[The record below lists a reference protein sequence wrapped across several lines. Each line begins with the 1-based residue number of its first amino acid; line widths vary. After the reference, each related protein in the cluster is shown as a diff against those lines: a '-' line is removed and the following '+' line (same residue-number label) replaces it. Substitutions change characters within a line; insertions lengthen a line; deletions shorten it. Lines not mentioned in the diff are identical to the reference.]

1 MSQIRRFQVG
11 GRFQYAGDEYD
22 REDFYNQVIKNKD
35 AFLQQANFT
44 PRELELFNQGY
55 KDLITS
61 LGNTEFTKLPTGEWV
76 SGVSS
81 NGVRDKNF
89 FGRTKKTD
97 NNAIG
102 FATGLLDYTLKRMK
116 KVEPEQPAELP
127 EYQIDLAKDI
137 TNKYFGGQDFDYS
150 VWERYDEL
158 NPETKT
164 RNNNVRAGMLADMIK
179 SKIDEINS
187 PDFDTKYKLGTSYE
201 NKQDLLDR
209 LTRLYSSLRNN
220 TLDDSD
226 YTSAAALG
234 LSYIPQLLGD
244 LPVEE
249 EDTAKQTPQQIVQQ
263 QTSNPDDAAKI
274 ETGEK
279 PTLSFDDWVK
289 AGVDSGLKDIW
300 TANLTDYNDYP
311 DVSNTIVP
319 LEGSQY
325 QIPTDY
331 KMNWLTK
338 PTDNYGNYIASILN
352 SFRNRE
358 NSGVWSPS
366 ILDKNWY
373 YYLGENSINPNT
385 FAAFKYNPSTGEIG
399 IGNLTETEGGME
411 ILRTMYDDLT
421 KVVKHQEGGTISRK
435 ASILNNI
442 LAARA
447 KQNVARYQEEARK
460 KQAEKTEKQRQER
473 ADKTV
478 QNSAIAS
485 AILDIVSTGTA
496 FVPVYGT
503 AISALTGLGST
514 ISNFIGDV
522 KKDGLDSGDGIN
534 LVKNLGFDLVGLIPG
549 LGVSAK
555 ATKLAKA
562 ARTILNSTTGLT
574 MLAGLGQTG
583 QVIYKMARGEMPT
596 TEEWRDLIGGLMPVA
611 AGFKGLQRARSV
623 QKVLN
628 NTNSRQV
635 RVLPTQGGKK
645 YINTSEYPDLA
656 RGKGVEAQQ
665 KFLNDRYE
673 NAPTLT
679 RQVSNF
685 NIKGPRMNRFTAID
699 QEKANNRY
707 STLNSILTRNNT
719 LGTNWNPNKGFA
731 RHIFG
736 TQARMYRKATEGTV
750 DNKDILKLKNNNS
763 TSNNSGNNPHP
774 NAFVV
779 TDMEFFNKMQR
790 GNKTATQVI
799 NEAPAEKKE
808 AFKKSFEH
816 LKQIKE
822 AGKIANL
829 DKNLLRKQGGILKA
843 QVGTRL
849 YTNTS
854 KDGYIRNN
862 LLTSQGVTDYL
873 NSINISNYQKFN
885 QYEDRYDQLY
895 NEYFKD
901 QGGISN
907 WGKVNIG
914 SPISPDGRIKALQSD
929 FRDKGETINNALAT
943 GFKTYGNSGD
953 NAAGKWQDG
962 LFGYMTQER
971 TLGRGVDEGTQKVWN
986 AILNPK
992 GLEYY
997 INETGGGRIRPI
1009 ATKAAG
1015 TANTPT
1021 GNIPAEQEYIDNDLE
1036 ITDIPMNTNTS
1047 EAISGSGRNGLNIRL
1062 KPEDLLATS
1071 RWLSSIR
1078 ANNRVTKDLKAAM
1091 KPTLIN
1097 TYENYVPQTENYIAK
1112 TSAYNQA
1119 ANMQS
1124 MANRMAKETSDSTL
1138 GVAARLAAMRDAAA
1152 VRLQGDLANE
1162 QRLFETGNLSRAES
1176 NAAKARRTEV
1186 ANQNKASMNAVN
1198 YAKAQLDANRRMT
1211 NWQSTDRFLQGIESN
1226 YRQARAITNQNNF
1239 NLANK
1244 LTQSKYYGLAQDLVK
1259 QLQNGNITQEQYQT
1273 SMQDLQKQAA
1283 IDNTRTAN
1291 DYFGYDY
1298 MFQRYPVYAKKGG
1311 SLSAQDKKEI
1321 QYSKDFNSMLR
1332 NSQNNF
1338 YKQLISSKKMYT
1350 DYIGKLSSYTAKLIN
1365 KGMLCE

>member
-1 MSQIRRFQVG
+1 MSQVRRFQVG

-22 REDFYNQVIKNKD
+22 RQDFYNQVIKNKD

-81 NGVRDKNF
+81 NGVRDKNI

-127 EYQIDLAKDI
+127 EYQIDLARDI

-150 VWERYDEL
+150 IWERYDKL
-158 NPETKT
+158 NPETNT
-164 RNNNVRAGMLADMIK
+164 RNNNVRAGMLADMIR

-187 PDFDTKYKLGTSYE
+187 PDFDTKYKLGTSYQ

-209 LTRLYSSLRNN
+209 LTRLETSLRNN
-220 TLDDSD
+220 TLDDTD

-249 EDTAKQTPQQIVQQ
+249 EETTQQAVQQ
-263 QTSNPDDAAKI
+263 QTPSPDGTT
-274 ETGEK
+274 EVEEQ
-279 PTLSFDDWVK
+279 TLPSFDDWIK
-289 AGVDSGLKDIW
+289 TGVDSGLKDIW
-300 TANLTDYNDYP
+300 TANLTDYNNYP
-311 DVSNTIVP
+311 DVANTVVP
-319 LEGSQY
+319 IEGSQY
-325 QIPTDY
+325 EISKDY
-331 KMNWLTK
+331 QMDWLTK
-338 PTDNYGNYIASILN
+338 PTDNYGDYIASILN
-352 SFRNRE
+352 SFRDRE
-358 NSGVWSPS
+358 NTGTWSPS

-373 YYLGENSINPNT
+373 YYLGENSINPET
-385 FAAFKYNPSTGEIG
+385 FATFKYNPTTGEIG
-399 IGNLTETEGGME
+399 IGNLTETEGGMD
-411 ILRTMYDDLT
+411 ILRAMYDNLT
-421 KVVKHQEGGTISRK
+421 KVVKHQQGGTISSK
-435 ASILNNI
+435 TDLLNSI

-447 KQNVARYQEEARK
+447 KQNVARYQEEAKK
-460 KQAEKTEKQRQER
+460 KQAEKVEKQRQDK

-485 AILDIVSTGTA
+485 AVLDIISTGAA
-496 FVPVYGT
+496 FVPIYGT

-514 ISNFIGDV
+514 ISNFVGDV
-522 KKDGLDSGDGIN
+522 KKDGLDAGDGLN

-562 ARTILNSTTGLT
+562 ARTILNTTAGLT
-574 MLAGLGQTG
+574 MLGGLGQTG
-583 QVIYKMARGEMPT
+583 QTIIRKMAEGEMPT
-596 TEEWRDLIGGLMPVA
+596 AEEWRDIIGGLMPVA
-611 AGFKGLQRARSV
+611 AGFKGMQRARSV

-628 NTNSRQV
+628 NTNSQQV
-635 RVLPTQGGKK
+635 RVLPTEGGKK
-645 YINTSEYPDLA
+645 YIKKDQYFDLA
-656 RGKGVEAQQ
+656 RESGVKAQQ
-665 KFLNDRYE
+665 KFLNKRYE
-673 NAPTLT
+673 NAPTLG

-685 NIKGPRMNRFTAID
+685 GIKGPRMSTKTAID
-699 QEKANNRY
+699 QKDANDAY
-707 STLNSILTRNNT
+707 SDLVRGFTKNET
-719 LGTNWNPNKGFA
+719 LGKNWNPDKGFA
-731 RHIFG
+731 RRIPG
-736 TQARMYRKATEGTV
+736 TQAYMYRKATQNTV
-750 DNKDILKLKNNNS
+750 DNKDVLKLKENKPTS
-763 TSNNSGNNPHP
+763 SSNNPSNSPHS
-774 NAFVV
+774 NTFVG
-779 TDMEFFNKMQR
+779 TDLEFFNKMQR

-822 AGKIANL
+822 AGRIANL
-829 DKNLLRKQGGILKA
+829 DKKLLKKQGGILKA
-843 QVGTRL
+843 QLGTRL
-849 YTNTS
+849 YTNTN
-854 KDGYIRNN
+854 KDGYVRSN

-873 NSINISNYQKFN
+873 NSINMSNYQKFN

-901 QGGISN
+901 QGGVSN
-907 WGKVNIG
+907 WGKVDIG

-971 TLGRGVDEGTQKVWN
+971 TLGRGVDEGTQKAWN

-1009 ATKAAG
+1009 AAKAASS
-1015 TANTPT
+1015 AD
-1021 GNIPAEQEYIDNDLE
+1021 IPATEEYIDNNLE
-1036 ITDIPMNTNTS
+1036 IIDAPMNTNTS
-1047 EAISGSGRNGLNIRL
+1047 EAINGSKRNGLNIRL
-1062 KPEDLLATS
+1062 KPEDLIATS

-1078 ANNRVTKDLKAAM
+1078 NNNRVTKDLKAAM
-1091 KPTLIN
+1091 KPTLVN

-1138 GVAARLAAMRDAAA
+1138 GVAARLAAMRDAAT

-1162 QRLFETGNLSRAES
+1162 QRLFETGNLSRQES

-1186 ANQNKASMNAVN
+1186 ANQNKASMNAVA
-1198 YAKAQLDANRRMT
+1198 YAKAQLEANRRTT
-1211 NWQSTDRFLQGIESN
+1211 NWQSTDRFLQGIENN
-1226 YRQARAITNQNNF
+1226 YRQSRAITNQNDY

-1259 QLQNGNITQEQYQT
+1259 QLQDGNITQEQYNA
-1273 SMQDLQKQAA
+1273 SMQDLQRQAA
-1283 IDNTRTAN
+1283 IDNTRNAN
-1291 DYFGYDY
+1291 DYFGYNY
-1298 MFQRYPVYAKKGG
+1298 LFQRYPTYAKKGG
-1311 SLSAQDKKEI
+1311 TLSAQDKKEI

>member
-1 MSQIRRFQVG
+1 MSQVRRFQVG

-22 REDFYNQVIKNKD
+22 RQDFYNQVIKNKD

-81 NGVRDKNF
+81 NGVRDKNI

-116 KVEPEQPAELP
+116 KVEPEQPVELP

-150 VWERYDEL
+150 IWERYDEL
-158 NPETKT
+158 NPETNT

-187 PDFDTKYKLGTSYE
+187 PDFDTKYKLGTSYQ

-209 LTRLYSSLRNN
+209 LTRLETSLRNN
-220 TLDDSD
+220 TLDDTD

-249 EDTAKQTPQQIVQQ
+249 EETTQ
-263 QTSNPDDAAKI
+263 QTIQQTTPSPDGTAQQTQ
-274 ETGEK
+274 EQQ
-279 PTLSFDDWVK
+279 TLPSFDDWVK

-300 TANLTDYNDYP
+300 TANLTDYNNYP
-311 DVSNTIVP
+311 DVANTVVP
-319 LEGSQY
+319 IEGSQY
-325 QIPTDY
+325 EIPKDY
-331 KMNWLTK
+331 QMDWLTK
-338 PTDNYGNYIASILN
+338 PIDNYGNYIASILN
-352 SFRNRE
+352 SFRDRE
-358 NSGVWSPS
+358 NTGTWSPS

-373 YYLGENSINPNT
+373 YYLGENSINPET
-385 FAAFKYNPSTGEIG
+385 FATFKYNPTTGEIG
-399 IGNLTETEGGME
+399 IGNLTEIEGGMD
-411 ILRTMYDDLT
+411 ILRAMYDNLT
-421 KVVKHQEGGTISRK
+421 KVVKHQQGGIISSK
-435 ASILNNI
+435 ADLLNSI

-447 KQNVARYQEEARK
+447 KQNVARYQEEAKK
-460 KQAEKTEKQRQER
+460 KQTEKVEKQRQDR

-485 AILDIVSTGTA
+485 AVLDIISTGAA

-514 ISNFIGDV
+514 ISNFVGDI
-522 KKDGLDSGDGIN
+522 KKDGLDSGDGLN

-562 ARTILNSTTGLT
+562 ARTILNTTAGLT
-574 MLAGLGQTG
+574 MFGGLTQSGQT
-583 QVIYKMARGEMPT
+583 IIRKMAEGEMPT
-596 TEEWRDLIGGLMPVA
+596 AEEWRDIIGGLMPVA
-611 AGFKGLQRARSV
+611 AGFKGMQRARSV

-628 NTNSRQV
+628 NTSSQQV
-635 RVLPTQGGKK
+635 RVLPTEGGKK
-645 YINTSEYPDLA
+645 YIKKDQYFDLA
-656 RGKGVEAQQ
+656 RESGVKAQQ
-665 KFLNDRYE
+665 KFLNKRYE
-673 NAPTLT
+673 DAPTLG

-685 NIKGPRMNRFTAID
+685 GIKGPRMSTKTAID
-699 QEKANNRY
+699 QSKANDRY
-707 STLNSILTRNNT
+707 SALHRALTGDNT
-719 LGTNWNPNKGFA
+719 LGKNWDPSDKGFA
-731 RHIFG
+731 RRIPG
-736 TQARMYRKATEGTV
+736 TQAYMYRKATQNTV
-750 DNKDILKLKNNNS
+750 DNKNVLRLKENKPTNS
-763 TSNNSGNNPHP
+763 SNNSSDAPHS
-774 NAFVV
+774 NTFVG
-779 TDMEFFNKMQR
+779 TDLEFFNKMQR

-822 AGKIANL
+822 AGRIANL
-829 DKNLLRKQGGILKA
+829 DKKLLKKQGGILKA
-843 QVGTRL
+843 QVGTKL

-854 KDGYIRNN
+854 KDGYVRNN

-873 NSINISNYQKFN
+873 NSINMSNYQKFN

-901 QGGISN
+901 QGGVSN
-907 WGKVNIG
+907 WGKVDIG

-971 TLGRGVDEGTQKVWN
+971 TLGRGVDEGTQKAWN

-1009 ATKAAG
+1009 ATKAANS
-1015 TANTPT
+1015 T
-1021 GNIPAEQEYIDNDLE
+1021 PAEQEYIDNNLE
-1036 ITDIPMNTNTS
+1036 ITDAPMNTNTS
-1047 EAISGSGRNGLNIRL
+1047 EAISGRGRSGLNIRL
-1062 KPEDLLATS
+1062 KPEDLIATS

-1078 ANNRVTKDLKAAM
+1078 NNNRVTRDLKAAM
-1091 KPTLIN
+1091 KPTLVNI
-1097 TYENYVPQTENYIAK
+1097 YENYVPQTENYIAK

-1162 QRLFETGNLSRAES
+1162 QRLFETGNLSRQES

-1186 ANQNKASMNAVN
+1186 ANQNKASMNAVA
-1198 YAKAQLDANRRMT
+1198 YAKAQLDANRRTT
-1211 NWQSTDRFLQGIESN
+1211 NWQSTDRFLQGIENN
-1226 YRQARAITNQNNF
+1226 YRQSRAITNQNNY

-1259 QLQNGNITQEQYQT
+1259 QLQDGNITQEQYNT
-1273 SMQDLQKQAA
+1273 SMQDLQRQAA
-1283 IDNTRTAN
+1283 IDNTRDAN
-1291 DYFGYDY
+1291 DYFGYNY
-1298 MFQRYPVYAKKGG
+1298 LFQRYPTYAKKGG
-1311 SLSAQDKKEI
+1311 TLSAQDKKEI

-1350 DYIGKLSSYTAKLIN
+1350 DYISKLSSYTAKLIN

>member
-164 RNNNVRAGMLADMIK
+164 RNNNVRASMLADMIK
-179 SKIDEINS
+179 NKIDEINS

-209 LTRLYSSLRNN
+209 LTRLESSLRNN

-249 EDTAKQTPQQIVQQ
+249 EDKGKEKEVAVKEVTPV
-263 QTSNPDDAAKI
+263 NPKV
-274 ETGEK
+274 EEKEFEEK
-279 PTLSFDDWVK
+279 PILSFDDWVK

-325 QIPTDY
+325 QIPKDY
-331 KMNWLTK
+331 KMDWLTK
-338 PTDNYGNYIASILN
+338 PTDNYGNYISSILN
-352 SFRNRE
+352 SFRDRE
-358 NSGVWSPS
+358 NKGTWSPG

-373 YYLGENSINPNT
+373 YYLGENSINPET
-385 FAAFKYNPSTGEIG
+385 FATFKYNPTTGEIG

-411 ILRTMYDDLT
+411 ILRAMYDTMT
-421 KVVKHQEGGTISRK
+421 KVAKHQQGGTISTK

-447 KQNVARYQEEARK
+447 KQNVARYQEEAK
-460 KQAEKTEKQRQER
+460 KRQAEKTERQRQQK

-485 AILDIVSTGTA
+485 AILDIVSAGTA

-503 AISALTGLGST
+503 AVSALTGLGSS
-514 ISNFIGDV
+514 ISSFVGDI
-522 KKDGLDSGDGIN
+522 KKDGMDGGDWIN
-534 LVKNLGFDLVGLIPG
+534 LGKNLGFDLVGLIPG

-562 ARTILNSTTGLT
+562 ARTILKLGTTG
-574 MLAGLGQTG
+574 MMGLGLTETG
-583 QVIYKMARGEMPT
+583 MNVIRKISEGEAPT
-596 TEEWRDLIGGLMPVA
+596 FEEWGDILSGLTASVT
-611 AGFKGLQRARSV
+611 GFKGLRRANKF
-623 QKVLN
+623 QNILDNANK
-628 NTNSRQV
+628 RQV
-635 RVLPTQGGKK
+635 RVLPTEQGKK
-645 YINTSEYPDLA
+645 YISAEQYPDLA
-656 RGKGVEAQQ
+656 RLKGVEAQQ

-685 NIKGPRMNRFTAID
+685 GIKGPRMNSYASLD
-699 QEKANNRY
+699 QEQAKKNLDNYINSLNRKW
-707 STLNSILTRNNT
+707 
-719 LGTNWNPNKGFA
+719 GTNPDSKIA
-731 RHIFG
+731 RNIPG
-736 TQARMYRKATEGTV
+736 TTARFYNRKIKNTV
-750 DNKDILKLKNNNS
+750 DSKDVLTLKNNNS
-763 TSNNSGNNPHP
+763 TSSSNNSGNGPHS
-774 NAFVV
+774 NTFVG
-779 TDMEFFNKMQR
+779 TDLEFFNKMQR

-816 LKQIKE
+816 LKQIKD
-822 AGKIANL
+822 AGRISNL
-829 DKNLLRKQGGILKA
+829 DKKLLKKQGGILKA
-843 QVGTRL
+843 QLGTKL

-854 KDGYIRNN
+854 KDGYVRNN

-873 NSINISNYQKFN
+873 NSINMSNYQKFN

-901 QGGISN
+901 QGGVNN
-907 WGKVNIG
+907 WGKVDIG

-971 TLGRGVDEGTQKVWN
+971 TLGRGVDEGTQKAWN

-1009 ATKAAG
+1009 TTKAASI
-1015 TANTPT
+1015 TDIPASTV
-1021 GNIPAEQEYIDNDLE
+1021 NIPAEQKYIDNNLE
-1036 ITDIPMNTNTS
+1036 IVDAPMNTNTS

-1062 KPEDLLATS
+1062 KPEDLIATS

-1078 ANNRVTKDLKAAM
+1078 NNNRVTKDLKAAM
-1091 KPTLIN
+1091 KPTLIS

-1124 MANRMAKETSDSTL
+1124 MANRMARETSDSTL

-1162 QRLFETGNLSRAES
+1162 QRLFETGNLSRQES

-1198 YAKAQLDANRRMT
+1198 YAKAQLEANRRTT
-1211 NWQSTDRFLQGIESN
+1211 NWQSTDRFLQGIENN
-1226 YRQARAITNQNNF
+1226 YRQSRAITNQNNF

-1259 QLQNGNITQEQYQT
+1259 QLQDGNITQEQYQA
-1273 SMQDLQKQAA
+1273 SMQDLQRQAA
-1283 IDNTRTAN
+1283 IDNTRDAN
-1291 DYFGYDY
+1291 DYFGYNY
-1298 MFQRYPVYAKKGG
+1298 MFQRYPSYAKGG

>member
-1 MSQIRRFQVG
+1 MSQVRRFQVG

-22 REDFYNQVIKNKD
+22 RQDFYNQVIKNKD

-81 NGVRDKNF
+81 NGVHDKNI

-150 VWERYDEL
+150 IWERYDEL
-158 NPETKT
+158 NPETNT
-164 RNNNVRAGMLADMIK
+164 RSNNVRAGMLADMIK

-187 PDFDTKYKLGTSYE
+187 PDFDTKYKLGTSYQ

-209 LTRLYSSLRNN
+209 LTRLETSLRNN
-220 TLDDSD
+220 TLDDTD

-249 EDTAKQTPQQIVQQ
+249 EETTQ
-263 QTSNPDDAAKI
+263 QTTQQTTPSPDGTAQQTQ
-274 ETGEK
+274 EQQ
-279 PTLSFDDWVK
+279 TLPSFDDWVK
-289 AGVDSGLKDIW
+289 TGVDSGLKNIW

-311 DVSNTIVP
+311 DVANTVVP
-319 LEGSQY
+319 IEGNQY
-325 QIPTDY
+325 EIPKDY
-331 KMNWLTK
+331 QMNWLTK

-352 SFRNRE
+352 SFRDRE
-358 NSGVWSPS
+358 NKGNWSPS

-373 YYLGENSINPNT
+373 YYLGENSINPET
-385 FAAFKYNPSTGEIG
+385 FATFKYNPTTGEIG
-399 IGNLTETEGGME
+399 IGNLTETEGGMD
-411 ILRTMYDDLT
+411 ILRAMYDNLT
-421 KVVKHQEGGTISRK
+421 KVVKHQQGGTISSK
-435 ASILNNI
+435 ADLLNSI

-447 KQNVARYQEEARK
+447 KQNVAKYQEEAKK
-460 KQAEKTEKQRQER
+460 KQAEKVEKQRQDR

-485 AILDIVSTGTA
+485 AVLDLVSAGTA

-503 AISALTGLGST
+503 AVSALTGLGSS
-514 ISNFIGDV
+514 ISGFVGDV
-522 KKDGLDSGDGIN
+522 KKDGMDGGDWTNLAKNIGLD
-534 LVKNLGFDLVGLIPG
+534 VVGLIPG

-555 ATKLAKA
+555 ATKIAKA
-562 ARTILNSTTGLT
+562 ARTILKLGTTG
-574 MLAGLGQTG
+574 MMGLGLTEAG
-583 QVIYKMARGEMPT
+583 MNVVRKISEGEMPT
-596 TEEWRDLIGGLMPVA
+596 AEEWGDILSGLTASVT
-611 AGFKGLQRARSV
+611 GFKGLRRANKF
-623 QKVLN
+623 QNILDNANK
-628 NTNSRQV
+628 RQV

-645 YINTSEYPDLA
+645 YINTDEYPDLA

-673 NAPTLT
+673 DAPTLG

-685 NIKGPRMNRFTAID
+685 GIKGPRMNSYASLDKEQAKKNLDDYINSLNHKWGTNPNSKIARNIPGTTARFY
-699 QEKANNRY
+699 NRK
-707 STLNSILTRNNT
+707 INNT
-719 LGTNWNPNKGFA
+719 VDSKDVLNLKENKPTNSSNSDTKPDYID
-731 RHIFG
+731 RS
-736 TQARMYRKATEGTV
+736 TQGLRIAL
-750 DNKDILKLKNNNS
+750 I
-763 TSNNSGNNPHP
+763 
-774 NAFVV
+774 
-779 TDMEFFNKMQR
+779 NKMKKE
-790 GNKTATQVI
+790 GKTARQI
-799 NEAPAEKKE
+799 IDGLPAEKKAAYEE
-808 AFKKSFEH
+808 AREALFKGTIEKP
-816 LKQIKE
+816 I
-822 AGKIANL
+822 AGLSQDRFK
-829 DKNLLRKQGGILKA
+829 KQGGILKA
-843 QVGTRL
+843 QVGTKL

-854 KDGYIRNN
+854 KDGYVRNN

-873 NSINISNYQKFN
+873 NSINMSNYQKFN

-901 QGGISN
+901 QGGVSN
-907 WGKVNIG
+907 WGKVDIG

-971 TLGRGVDEGTQKVWN
+971 TLGRGVDEGTQKAWN

-1009 ATKAAG
+1009 ATKAA
-1015 TANTPT
+1015 N
-1021 GNIPAEQEYIDNDLE
+1021 PAPVEQEYIDNNLE
-1036 ITDIPMNTNTS
+1036 ITDAPMNTNTS
-1047 EAISGSGRNGLNIRL
+1047 EAISGRGRSGLNIRL
-1062 KPEDLLATS
+1062 KPEDLIATS

-1078 ANNRVTKDLKAAM
+1078 NNNRVTRDLKAAM

-1152 VRLQGDLANE
+1152 IRLQGDLANE
-1162 QRLFETGNLSRAES
+1162 QRLFETGNLSRQES

-1186 ANQNKASMNAVN
+1186 ANQNKASMNAVA
-1198 YAKAQLDANRRMT
+1198 YAKAQLDANRRTT
-1211 NWQSTDRFLQGIESN
+1211 NWQSTDRFLQGIENN
-1226 YRQARAITNQNNF
+1226 YRQSRAITNQNNYS
-1239 NLANK
+1239 LANK

-1259 QLQNGNITQEQYQT
+1259 QLQDGNITQEQYNT
-1273 SMQDLQKQAA
+1273 SMQDLQRQAA
-1283 IDNTRTAN
+1283 IDNTRDAN
-1291 DYFGYDY
+1291 DYFGYNY
-1298 MFQRYPVYAKKGG
+1298 LFQRYPTYAKKGG
-1311 SLSAQDKKEI
+1311 TLSAQDKKEI

-1350 DYIGKLSSYTAKLIN
+1350 DYISKLSSYTAKLIN

>member
-1 MSQIRRFQVG
+1 MSQVRRFQVG

-22 REDFYNQVIKNKD
+22 RQDFYNQVIKNKD

-81 NGVRDKNF
+81 NGVRDKNI

-150 VWERYDEL
+150 IWEKYDEL
-158 NPETKT
+158 DPKTNT
-164 RNNNVRAGMLADMIK
+164 RNNNVRAGMLADMIR

-187 PDFDTKYKLGTSYE
+187 PDFDTKYKLGTSYQ

-209 LTRLYSSLRNN
+209 LTRLETSLRNN
-220 TLDDSD
+220 TLDDTD

-249 EDTAKQTPQQIVQQ
+249 EETIQRVAQQ
-263 QTSNPDDAAKI
+263 QTPSPDGTTEVEEQI
-274 ETGEK
+274 L
-279 PTLSFDDWVK
+279 PSFDDWVK
-289 AGVDSGLKDIW
+289 TGVDSGLKDIW
-300 TANLTDYNDYP
+300 TANLTDYNNYP
-311 DVSNTIVP
+311 DVVNTVVP
-319 LEGSQY
+319 IEGNQY
-325 QIPTDY
+325 EISKDY
-331 KMNWLTK
+331 QMDWLTK

-352 SFRNRE
+352 SFRDRE
-358 NSGVWSPS
+358 NTGTWSPS

-373 YYLGENSINPNT
+373 YYLGENSINPET
-385 FAAFKYNPSTGEIG
+385 FATFKYNPTTGEIG
-399 IGNLTETEGGME
+399 IGNLTETEGGMD
-411 ILRTMYDDLT
+411 ILRAMYDNLT
-421 KVVKHQEGGTISRK
+421 KIVKHQQGGTISSK
-435 ASILNNI
+435 ADLLNSI

-447 KQNVARYQEEARK
+447 KQNVARYQEEAKK
-460 KQAEKTEKQRQER
+460 KQAEKVEKQRQDR

-485 AILDIVSTGTA
+485 AVLDIISTGAA

-514 ISNFIGDV
+514 VSNFIGDI
-522 KKDGLDSGDGIN
+522 KKDGLDGGDWVN
-534 LVKNLGFDLVGLIPG
+534 LGKNLGFDLVGLIPG

-562 ARTILNSTTGLT
+562 ARTILNTAAGAT
-574 MLAGLGQTG
+574 MLTGLGQTG
-583 QVIYKMARGEMPT
+583 QTIIRKMAEGEMPT
-596 TEEWRDLIGGLMPVA
+596 AEEWRDIIGGLMPVA
-611 AGFKGLQRARSV
+611 AGFKGIQRARSV
-623 QKVLN
+623 QKALN
-628 NTNSRQV
+628 NTNSQQV
-635 RVLPTQGGKK
+635 RVLPTEGGKK
-645 YINTSEYPDLA
+645 YIKKDQYFDLA
-656 RGKGVEAQQ
+656 RETGVKAQQ
-665 KFLNDRYE
+665 KFLNKKYE
-673 NAPTLT
+673 NAPTLG

-685 NIKGPRMNRFTAID
+685 GIKGPRMSTKTAID
-699 QEKANNRY
+699 QSKANDRY
-707 STLNSILTRNNT
+707 GALHRALTGDNT
-719 LGTNWNPNKGFA
+719 LGKNWDPSDKGFA
-731 RHIFG
+731 RRIPG
-736 TQARMYRKATEGTV
+736 TQAYMYRKATQNTV
-750 DNKDILKLKNNNS
+750 DNKDVLRLKENKPTSSSNPDIKPDYIDRS
-763 TSNNSGNNPHP
+763 TQGLRI
-774 NAFVV
+774 ALI
-779 TDMEFFNKMQR
+779 NKMKKE
-790 GNKTATQVI
+790 GKTARQI
-799 NEAPAEKKE
+799 IDGLPAEKKAAYEE
-808 AFKKSFEH
+808 AREALFKGTVEKP
-816 LKQIKE
+816 I
-822 AGKIANL
+822 AGLSQDRFK
-829 DKNLLRKQGGILKA
+829 KQGGILKA
-843 QVGTRL
+843 QLGTRL

-854 KDGYIRNN
+854 KDGYVRNN

-873 NSINISNYQKFN
+873 NSINMSNYQKFN

-901 QGGISN
+901 QGGVSN
-907 WGKVNIG
+907 WGKVDIG

-971 TLGRGVDEGTQKVWN
+971 TLGRGVDEGTQKAWN

-1009 ATKAAG
+1009 ATKAASSVD
-1015 TANTPT
+1015 
-1021 GNIPAEQEYIDNDLE
+1021 IPAEQEYIDNNLE
-1036 ITDIPMNTNTS
+1036 IIDAPMNTNTS
-1047 EAISGSGRNGLNIRL
+1047 EAISGSKRNGLNIRL
-1062 KPEDLLATS
+1062 KPEDLIATS

-1078 ANNRVTKDLKAAM
+1078 NNNRVTRDLKAAM
-1091 KPTLIN
+1091 KPTLVN

-1112 TSAYNQA
+1112 TSTYNQA

-1152 VRLQGDLANE
+1152 LRLQGDLANE
-1162 QRLFETGNLSRAES
+1162 QRLFETGNLSRQES

-1186 ANQNKASMNAVN
+1186 ANQNKASMNAVA
-1198 YAKAQLDANRRMT
+1198 YAKAQLEANRRTT
-1211 NWQSTDRFLQGIESN
+1211 NWQSTDRFLQGIENN
-1226 YRQARAITNQNNF
+1226 YRQSRAITNQNNY

-1259 QLQNGNITQEQYQT
+1259 QLQDGNITQEQYNA
-1273 SMQDLQKQAA
+1273 SMQDLQRQSA
-1283 IDNTRTAN
+1283 IDNTRDAN
-1291 DYFGYDY
+1291 NYFGYNY
-1298 MFQRYPVYAKKGG
+1298 LFQRYPTYAKKGG
-1311 SLSAQDKKEI
+1311 TLSAQDKKEI

>member
-1 MSQIRRFQVG
+1 MSQVRRFQVG

-22 REDFYNQVIKNKD
+22 RQDFYNQVIKNKD

-81 NGVRDKNF
+81 NGVRDKNI

-150 VWERYDEL
+150 IWEKYDEL
-158 NPETKT
+158 DPKTNT
-164 RNNNVRAGMLADMIK
+164 RNNNVRAGMLADMIR

-187 PDFDTKYKLGTSYE
+187 PDFDTKYKLGTSYQ

-209 LTRLYSSLRNN
+209 LTRLETSLRNN
-220 TLDDSD
+220 TLDDTD

-249 EDTAKQTPQQIVQQ
+249 EETTQRVVQQ
-263 QTSNPDDAAKI
+263 QTPSPDGTTEVEEQI
-274 ETGEK
+274 L
-279 PTLSFDDWVK
+279 PSFDDWVK
-289 AGVDSGLKDIW
+289 TGVDSGLKDIW
-300 TANLTDYNDYP
+300 TANLTDYNNYP
-311 DVSNTIVP
+311 DVVNTVVP
-319 LEGSQY
+319 IEGNQY
-325 QIPTDY
+325 EISKDY
-331 KMNWLTK
+331 QMDWLTK

-352 SFRNRE
+352 SFRDRE
-358 NSGVWSPS
+358 NTGTWSPS

-373 YYLGENSINPNT
+373 YYLGENSINPET
-385 FAAFKYNPSTGEIG
+385 FATFKYNPTTGEIG
-399 IGNLTETEGGME
+399 IGNLTETEGGMD
-411 ILRTMYDDLT
+411 ILRAMYDNLT
-421 KVVKHQEGGTISRK
+421 KIVKHQQGGTISSK
-435 ASILNNI
+435 ADLLNSI

-447 KQNVARYQEEARK
+447 KQNVARYQEEAKK
-460 KQAEKTEKQRQER
+460 KQAEKVEKQRQDR

-485 AILDIVSTGTA
+485 AVLDIISTGAA

-514 ISNFIGDV
+514 VSNFIGDV
-522 KKDGLDSGDGIN
+522 KKDGMDSGDWVN
-534 LVKNLGFDLVGLIPG
+534 LGKNLGFDLVGLIPG

-562 ARTILNSTTGLT
+562 ARTILNTAAGAT
-574 MLAGLGQTG
+574 MLTGLGQTG
-583 QVIYKMARGEMPT
+583 QTIIRKMAEGEMPT
-596 TEEWRDLIGGLMPVA
+596 AEEWRDIIGGLMPVA
-611 AGFKGLQRARSV
+611 AGFKGMQRARSV
-623 QKVLN
+623 QKALN
-628 NTNSRQV
+628 NTNSQQV
-635 RVLPTQGGKK
+635 RVLPTEGGKK
-645 YINTSEYPDLA
+645 YIKKDQYFDLA
-656 RGKGVEAQQ
+656 RETGVKAQQ
-665 KFLNDRYE
+665 KFLNKRYE
-673 NAPTLT
+673 NAPTLG

-685 NIKGPRMNRFTAID
+685 GIKGPRMNTKTAID
-699 QEKANNRY
+699 QNRASDRY
-707 STLNSILTRNNT
+707 NT
-719 LGTNWNPNKGFA
+719 LFGTVGEHNVAGTNWNPKKGLA
-731 RHIFG
+731 TKIPG
-736 TQARMYRKATEGTV
+736 TQAYMYRKATQNTV
-750 DNKDILKLKNNNS
+750 DNKDVLKLKENKPTS
-763 TSNNSGNNPHP
+763 SSNNPSDAPHS
-774 NAFVV
+774 NTFVG
-779 TDMEFFNKMQR
+779 TDLEFFNKMQR

-822 AGKIANL
+822 AGRIANL
-829 DKNLLRKQGGILKA
+829 DKKLLKKQGGILKA
-843 QVGTRL
+843 QLGTRL

-854 KDGYIRNN
+854 KDGYVRNN

-873 NSINISNYQKFN
+873 NSINMSNYQKFN

-901 QGGISN
+901 QGGVSN
-907 WGKVNIG
+907 WGKVDIG

-971 TLGRGVDEGTQKVWN
+971 TLGRGVDEGTQKAWN

-1009 ATKAAG
+1009 ATKAASSVD
-1015 TANTPT
+1015 
-1021 GNIPAEQEYIDNDLE
+1021 IPAEQEYIDNNLE
-1036 ITDIPMNTNTS
+1036 IIDAPMNTNTS
-1047 EAISGSGRNGLNIRL
+1047 EAISGSKRNGLNIRL
-1062 KPEDLLATS
+1062 KPEDLIATS

-1078 ANNRVTKDLKAAM
+1078 NNNRVTRDLKAAM
-1091 KPTLIN
+1091 KPTLVN

-1112 TSAYNQA
+1112 TSAYNQV

-1138 GVAARLAAMRDAAA
+1138 GVAARLAAMRDAATL
-1152 VRLQGDLANE
+1152 RLQGDLANE
-1162 QRLFETGNLSRAES
+1162 QRLFETGNLSRQES

-1186 ANQNKASMNAVN
+1186 ANQNKASMNAVA
-1198 YAKAQLDANRRMT
+1198 YAKAQLEANRRTT
-1211 NWQSTDRFLQGIESN
+1211 NWQSTDRFLQGIENN
-1226 YRQARAITNQNNF
+1226 YRQSRAITNQNNY

-1259 QLQNGNITQEQYQT
+1259 QLQDGNITQEQYNA
-1273 SMQDLQKQAA
+1273 SMQDLQRQAA
-1283 IDNTRTAN
+1283 IDNTRDAN
-1291 DYFGYDY
+1291 NYFRYNY
-1298 MFQRYPVYAKKGG
+1298 LFQRYPTYAKKGG
-1311 SLSAQDKKEI
+1311 TLSAQDKKEI